1 VPTHDEEGPQDG
13 IPEGR
18 PESEPPQAP
27 GSSAEHGEGPARE
40 VEVICAIY
48 VRKSTEDERSDVDG
62 RSIDRQREHATAY
75 AEAQGWS
82 VDPSCI
88 FVDENISGA
97 EFVNR
102 PGLAQLRAAAAARR
116 FERLVVMDQ
125 SRLGRDTIRTLNVI
139 LDLQDHG
146 IEIHSYLDRT
156 AIKLDTDTA
165 EVTTFM
171 RSWSDTKAR
180 TDASK
185 RTRDGLSKK
194 AKAGHATGGRPYG
207 YDVLRVGD
215 HSEYRV
221 NADQAAIVRQLFAWA
236 LEGLGA
242 FRLRTRL
249 TELTGQTWPKN
260 RIQRLL
266 RNPVYVGR
274 LAWGRTRV
282 VSRGG
287 KAKRREKGEPA
298 VVVERPELRIV
309 SDEVWSQVQT
319 LRTATAAHHGK
330 GGALKPAAGTSGK
343 YVLTGILRCGTC
355 GSTMSMLG
363 NHGLRYFCLGRARS
377 GATFCSNRASVPMM
391 EMDKAV
397 ITILLDELLADPER
411 LWQIISE
418 REAQR
423 TAQAG
428 PVVNIAKDVAKLE
441 REIANL
447 VKLAAAGSQDVLAGI
462 TERRTQVER
471 LKAKPVVEPITK
483 AQVVT
488 GYAAFRMKINRK
500 NPQEVRAL
508 LARLG
513 CTRIVVTRTATG
525 WDFEG
530 EFDAGRIVTPTP
542 PYPAEPSLIETDARG
557 YLLNSDPP
565 TQKVGQ

>member
-1 VPTHDEEGPQDG
+1 MIAAVY
-13 IPEGR
+13 
-18 PESEPPQAP
+18 
-27 GSSAEHGEGPARE
+27 
-40 VEVICAIY
+40 C
-48 VRKSTEDERSDVDG
+48 RKSTEDERSADDG

-75 AEAQGWS
+75 AEAQGWI
-82 VDPSCI
+82 VGLDLI
-88 FVDENISGA
+88 FLDENASGA

-102 PGLAQLRAAAAARR
+102 PGLAQLRAAAAAHR
-116 FERLVVMDQ
+116 FEQLVVMDQ

-194 AKAGHATGGRPYG
+194 AKAGHATGGRPFG

-221 NADQAAIVRQLFAWA
+221 NEDQAVIVRSLFAWA
-236 LEGLGA
+236 LEGLGV

-266 RNPVYVGR
+266 RNPVYVGQ

-287 KAKRREKGEPA
+287 KAKRREKGDPT
-298 VVVERPELRIV
+298 VVERPELRIV
-309 SDEVWSQVQT
+309 TDEIWNQVQT
-319 LRTATAAHHGK
+319 LRAATAAHHGK
-330 GGALKPAAGTSGK
+330 GGTLKPAAATPTK

-355 GSTMSMLG
+355 GSTMSMIG
-363 NHGLRYFCLGRARS
+363 NHGLRYFCLGRARN
-377 GATFCSNRASVPMM
+377 GATFCSTKSSVPMM
-391 EMDKAV
+391 ELDRAV
-397 ITILLDELLADPER
+397 IGILLDELLVDPER
-411 LWQIISE
+411 LWTIIRE

-423 TAQAG
+423 AAQAG

-447 VKLAAAGSQDVLAGI
+447 VKLAAGGSQDVLAGI
-462 TERRTQVER
+462 TERRTQVDR
-471 LKAKPVVEPITK
+471 LKAKPVVEPVTK
-483 AQVVT
+483 AQVVA
-488 GYAAFRMKINRK
+488 GYAALRMKINRK
-500 NPQEVRAL
+500 NPAEVRAL

-513 CTRIVVTRTATG
+513 CTRIVVTRTASG

-530 EFDAGRIVTPTP
+530 EFDAGRIVAATP
-542 PYPAEPSLIETDARG
+542 PYPAEPSLVETDARG
-557 YLLNSDPP
+557 YLLNNCPP

>member
-1 VPTHDEEGPQDG
+1 M
-13 IPEGR
+13 I
-18 PESEPPQAP
+18 A
-27 GSSAEHGEGPARE
+27 
-40 VEVICAIY
+40 AIY
-48 VRKSTEDERSDVDG
+48 CRKSTEDERSADDG

-75 AEAQGWS
+75 AEAQGWI
-82 VDPSCI
+82 VGPDLI
-88 FVDENISGA
+88 FLDENASGA

-102 PGLAQLRAAAAARR
+102 PGLAHLRVAAAAHR

-221 NADQAAIVRQLFAWA
+221 NDDQAAIVRSLFAWA

-309 SDEVWSQVQT
+309 SDEVWNQVQT
-319 LRTATAAHHGK
+319 LRAATAAHHGK
-330 GGALKPAAGTSGK
+330 GGGTLKPAAGTAGK
-343 YVLTGILRCGTC
+343 YVLTGILRCGAC
-355 GSTMSMLG
+355 GSTMSMIG
-363 NHGLRYFCLGRARS
+363 NHGLRYFCLGRARN
-377 GATFCSNRASVPMM
+377 GATFCSNKSSVPMM
-391 EMDKAV
+391 ELDKAV
-397 ITILLDELLADPER
+397 ITILLDELLADSER
-411 LWQIISE
+411 LWTIIRE

-423 TAQAG
+423 AVTTG
-428 PVVNIAKDVAKLE
+428 PVVNVARVTAKLE
-441 REIANL
+441 KEIANL
-447 VKLAAAGSQDVLAGI
+447 VKLAAGGSLDVLAGI
-462 TERRTQVER
+462 TERRTQVDR

-483 AQVVT
+483 AQVVA
-488 GYAAFRMKINRK
+488 GYAALRMKINRK
-500 NPQEVRAL
+500 NPAEVRAL

-513 CTRIVVTRTATG
+513 CTRIIVKPTG
-525 WDFEG
+525 PKSWSFEG

-542 PYPAEPSLIETDARG
+542 PYPAEPSLIETDPRG
-557 YLLNSDPP
+557 YLLNTCPP
-565 TQKVGQ
+565 TQNVGQ

>member
-1 VPTHDEEGPQDG
+1 MIAGVY
-13 IPEGR
+13 
-18 PESEPPQAP
+18 A
-27 GSSAEHGEGPARE
+27 
-40 VEVICAIY
+40 
-48 VRKSTEDERSDVDG
+48 RKSTEDERTVEDG
-62 RSIDRQREHATAY
+62 KSIERQREHATAY
-75 AEAQGWS
+75 AEAQGWI
-82 VDPSCI
+82 VDPELVFI
-88 FVDENISGA
+88 DENVSGA

-102 PGLAQLRAAAAARR
+102 PGLARLRAVAATHR

-139 LDLQDHG
+139 LDLHDHG
-146 IEIHSYLDRT
+146 VEIHSYLDRA

-207 YDVLRVGD
+207 YDVVRVGD

-221 NADQAAIVRQLFAWA
+221 NPDQAAIVQQLFAWA

-298 VVVERPELRIV
+298 VVVERPELRIIT
-309 SDEVWSQVQT
+309 DEVWNQVQT
-319 LRTATAAHHGK
+319 LRAATAAHHGK
-330 GGALKPAAGTSGK
+330 GGAALKPAAGTTRK
-343 YVLTGILRCGTC
+343 YLLTGILRCGTC
-355 GSTMSMLG
+355 GSTMSMIG
-363 NHGLRYFCLGRARS
+363 NHGLRYFCLGRARN
-377 GATFCSNRASVPMM
+377 GATFCSTKGSVPM
-391 EMDKAV
+391 EALDKGV
-397 ITILLDELLADPER
+397 LKVLLDELIGDPER
-411 LWQIISE
+411 LWRIIKE
-418 REAQR
+418 RETLRAVP
-423 TAQAG
+423 AA
-428 PVVNIAKDVAKLE
+428 PVVNVTKEVAKLE
-441 REIANL
+441 KEIGNL
-447 VKLAAAGSQDVLAGI
+447 VQRAADGDPDILAGI
-462 TERRTQVER
+462 RERRSQVER
-471 LKAKPVVEPITK
+471 LKAKEKAAPVPVTK
-483 AQVVT
+483 EAVLK
-488 GYAAFRMKINRK
+488 GYTALRVRINRK
-500 NPQEVRAL
+500 NPAEVRAL

-513 CTRIVVTRTATG
+513 CDRIVVTKTG
-525 WDFEG
+525 PKSWEFEG
-530 EFDAGRIVTPTP
+530 SFDAGRALNIAP
-542 PYPAEPSLIETDARG
+542 PYPAEPSLIETDANG
-557 YLLNSDPP
+557 YLLNTCPP
-565 TQKVGQ
+565 TQNVGQ

>member
-1 VPTHDEEGPQDG
+1 M
-13 IPEGR
+13 I
-18 PESEPPQAP
+18 A
-27 GSSAEHGEGPARE
+27 
-40 VEVICAIY
+40 AIY
-48 VRKSTEDERSDVDG
+48 CRKSTEDERSADDG

-75 AEAQGWS
+75 AEAQGWI
-82 VDPSCI
+82 VGPDLM
-88 FVDENISGA
+88 FLDENISGA

-102 PGLAQLRAAAAARR
+102 PGLAQLRAAAATHR

-146 IEIHSYLDRT
+146 VEIHSYLDHT
-156 AIKLDTDTA
+156 AIKLDSDTA

-215 HSEYRV
+215 HSEYRI
-221 NADQAAIVRQLFAWA
+221 NEDQAVIVRSLFAWA
-236 LEGLGA
+236 LEGLGV

-249 TELTGQTWPKN
+249 TELTGQVWPKN
-260 RIQRLL
+260 RLQRLL
-266 RNPVYVGR
+266 RNPVYVGQ

-287 KAKRREKGEPA
+287 KAKRRERGEPT
-298 VVVERPELRIV
+298 VVVERPELRII
-309 SDEVWSQVQT
+309 DQDLWDQVQV
-319 LRTATAAHHGK
+319 LRNATAAHHGK
-330 GGALKPAAGTSGK
+330 GAPALKPAAGTTRK

-355 GSTMSMLG
+355 GSTMTQIG
-363 NHGLRYFCLGRARS
+363 NHGRRYFCLGRARN
-377 GATFCSNRASVPMM
+377 GATFCSNRASVPM
-391 EMDKAV
+391 EALDKGV
-397 ITILLDELLADPER
+397 ISVLLDELLADDER
-411 LWQIISE
+411 LWTIIRE

-423 TAQAG
+423 AVSAG
-428 PVVNIAKDVAKLE
+428 PVVNVTKEVAKLE

-447 VKLAAAGSQDVLAGI
+447 VALAAGGSQDVLAGI
-462 TERRTQVER
+462 QERRGRVEL
-471 LKAKPVVEPITK
+471 LKAKEKAAPAPVTRES
-483 AQVVT
+483 VVK

-513 CTRIVVTRTATG
+513 CTRIVVKPTG
-525 WDFEG
+525 PKSWSFEG
-530 EFDAGRIVTPTP
+530 EFDAGRIVAATP
-542 PYPAEPSLIETDARG
+542 PYPAEPSLIETDANG
-557 YLLNSDPP
+557 YLLNTCPP